1 MRRRRRRRPYRRRRR
16 DVTRDTWRGTIV
28 TQRLARSPSRSPPP
42 PPHAMSVLTSASSSF
57 AARARDATRE
67 TTRARRVTDV
77 NMNYPHHRSHE
88 FARAVR
94 VRASMAPSRAC
105 AARAHAS
112 SMMPALAFASVA
124 SSRGAVGVAR
134 STHEDGRETSF
145 FVDDGQSLTIRD
157 RAIRACALVTG
168 YFPLLVFAGAVL
180 GMTSPSTVSWFK
192 GDAVTYALASTMLGM
207 GITLEKA
214 DFVKIL
220 AAPWK
225 IGMGVALQY
234 TVMPTLAFLIA
245 RTFLGDAASLAAGLI
260 LVGCCPGGTASNVV
274 TFLAGASVPLSVVL
288 TTVSTLMATV
298 MTPTLTKQLAGTVIG
313 VDGVGLF
320 LSTCKVVLLPIIA
333 GVALKHFARDFS
345 ETYVEPFAPAVAV
358 ITVAAIC
365 SSIIGRTSTQ
375 ILAAGP
381 TLLGSV
387 ALLHTLGFALGF
399 FLSRAAG
406 FSTKTSRTMSIEV
419 GMQNSAL
426 GVVLASAHFADPLV
440 AVPCAISATVHS
452 VLGSSLAAA
461 WKYRDAN
468 KAQWKADEIAKRYA
482 DPNYSA
488 YNDEFRKATGLSN
501 I

>member
-345 ETYVEPFAPAVAV
+345 E
-358 ITVAAIC
+358 
-365 SSIIGRTSTQ
+365 RTS
-375 ILAAGP
+375 
-381 TLLGSV
+381 
-387 ALLHTLGFALGF
+387 
-399 FLSRAAG
+399 
-406 FSTKTSRTMSIEV
+406 
-419 GMQNSAL
+419 N
-426 GVVLASAHFADPLV
+426 PLR
-440 AVPCAISATVHS
+440 P
-452 VLGSSLAAA
+452 LWL
-461 WKYRDAN
+461 
-468 KAQWKADEIAKRYA
+468 
-482 DPNYSA
+482 
-488 YNDEFRKATGLSN
+488 
-501 I
+501 

>member
-1 MRRRRRRRPYRRRRR
+1 M
-16 DVTRDTWRGTIV
+16 VA
-28 TQRLARSPSRSPPP
+28 LS
-42 PPHAMSVLTSASSSF
+42 
-57 AARARDATRE
+57 
-67 TTRARRVTDV
+67 ARRVKDV
-77 NMNYPHHRSHE
+77 NMNAPHHRSGSTI
-88 FARAVR
+88 ARAYVATR
-94 VRASMAPSRAC
+94 ADATRRARASATMASREMRSRVVAG
-105 AARAHAS
+105 AVSGARAGAS
-112 SMMPALAFASVA
+112 AGRLGP
-124 SSRGAVGVAR
+124 RAR
-134 STHEDGRETSF
+134 ATHEDGKESSF
-145 FVDDGQSLTIRD
+145 FVEDDNTTTIREYV
-157 RAIRACALVTG
+157 IRACALVTG

-180 GMTSPSTVSWFK
+180 GMTNPSTVSWFK

-207 GITLEKA
+207 GITLEKE

-298 MTPTLTKQLAGTVIG
+298 MTPTLTQQLAGTIVG
-313 VDGVGLF
+313 VDGLGLF
-320 LSTCKVVLLPIIA
+320 ASTCKVVLLPIIA

-345 ETYVEPFAPAVAV
+345 ETFIEPFAPAVAV
-358 ITVAAIC
+358 VTVAAIC

-381 TLLGSV
+381 TLLGCV
-387 ALLHTLGFALGF
+387 ALLHTLGFSLGYL
-399 FLSRAAG
+399 LSRGAG

-452 VLGSSLAAA
+452 VLGSSLAAT
-461 WKYRDAN
+461 WKYRDAH
-468 KAQWKADEIAKRYA
+468 KAQWKADEAAKRYA

-488 YNDEFRKATGLSN
+488 YNDTFRKATGLSN